1 MKILKN
7 YLYNMSYQI
16 LLLIVPLI
24 SMPYVSRV
32 LGPNG
37 LGEYSYT
44 NSIMSYFI
52 LFGTLGFTLY
62 GSKEIA
68 YIQAS
73 KYKRSQVFWE
83 VTFLKIITTL
93 LAFISLIVFLY
104 FFKQYKILIIAQ
116 SVLLI
121 SVAFDVSWY
130 FMGIED
136 FKKTVIRNIIVKILS
151 LILILMFVKTKYD
164 LLTYIL
170 ILGGSTLLG
179 NVTLIPFLIKQISKP
194 IIKEFQLKRH
204 VVPVILL
211 FLPQLATQI
220 YLVVN
225 KTMLGQ
231 MESISS
237 VGFFSSSDTLVR
249 ITLTIVSALSGV
261 LMPRIANLIARGE
274 ALKVKEYMEKSF
286 EFINSLSLP
295 MMFGLAAI
303 AHKFVPLFLG
313 EDFQIVS
320 KLIIIESPV
329 ILLISWSIAI
339 TNQFLIPS
347 NMNKEYITSTIIG
360 AIFNVGAN
368 VFLIPVFGVYG
379 AIIATLLS
387 EILVVTY
394 LLYSVSKYLDI
405 KKMLFSNS
413 QKYIL
418 ASLVMFLIV
427 IELDSLLSDTLL
439 SIAIEVLIS
448 AVIYIGLL
456 IIFRANLVMDIKH
469 FFDE

>member
-1 MKILKN
+1 
-7 YLYNMSYQI
+7 
-16 LLLIVPLI
+16 
-24 SMPYVSRV
+24 
-32 LGPNG
+32 
-37 LGEYSYT
+37 
-44 NSIMSYFI
+44 
-52 LFGTLGFTLY
+52 
-62 GSKEIA
+62 
-68 YIQAS
+68 
-73 KYKRSQVFWE
+73 
-83 VTFLKIITTL
+83 
-93 LAFISLIVFLY
+93 
-104 FFKQYKILIIAQ
+104 
-116 SVLLI
+116 
-121 SVAFDVSWY
+121 
-130 FMGIED
+130 
-136 FKKTVIRNIIVKILS
+136 
-151 LILILMFVKTKYD
+151 KTKYD

-405 KKMLFSNS
+405 KKDVVF
-413 QKYIL
+413 K
-418 ASLVMFLIV
+418 
-427 IELDSLLSDTLL
+427 
-439 SIAIEVLIS
+439 
-448 AVIYIGLL
+448 
-456 IIFRANLVMDIKH
+456 
-469 FFDE
+469 